1 MPSEIFKW
9 QGNNENQKEYCLI
22 LDATCLKIEGNFYE
36 VLNREIVSSKKSTMS
51 IPLDEYLGSSNLK
64 IKSEK
69 KFNDMLIPYA
79 ILTVIR
85 IIIDKITSLIGFRD
99 NVVDIVTL
107 DVRNIVGNFVI
118 GAIQNIIP
126 IPYPLDIFNIFICG
140 AQILLIIFAIRY
152 WLSEKDVYEFTGK
165 RNRFAIDKKSLSG
178 NAYFELLT
186 KIKNLKEKNNVL

>member
-178 NAYFELLT
+178 KAYFELLT

>member
-36 VLNREIVSSKKSTMS
+36 VLNREIVSSKKTTMS

-126 IPYPLDIFNIFICG
+126 IPYPLDIFNIFICV
-140 AQILLIIFAIRY
+140 AQILLIVFAIRY

>member
-107 DVRNIVGNFVI
+107 DVRNIVGSFVI

>member
-9 QGNNENQKEYCLI
+9 QGNNENQKEYCLT

-107 DVRNIVGNFVI
+107 DVRNIVGSFVI

>member
-9 QGNNENQKEYCLI
+9 QGNNENQKEYCLT
-22 LDATCLKIEGNFYE
+22 LDATCLMIEGNFYE

-107 DVRNIVGNFVI
+107 DVRNIVGSFVI